1 MDIKG
6 FIEASF
12 VDWNGKICSVL
23 FLSGCNFRCPF
34 CHNVNLVLE
43 PEKLDAIPLEYLK
56 EKLKEQKEWIDG
68 ICITGGEPTIN
79 IDLVKLCSTLKNM
92 GFLIKLDTNG
102 TNPEILKELVDQKLV
117 NYVAMDIKAPLNEKK
132 YSEATGVR
140 IEKNLNKINQSIELL
155 KKSNIDYEFRTT
167 VVPTLHT
174 EDDIKKICLK
184 LKGCK
189 RFFLQKFDV
198 SLGKTTIDPKYSSLT
213 MVEEEME
220 KFLESARKI
229 IPTTKRR

>member
-79 IDLVKLCSTLKNM
+79 KDLVKLCSTLKNM

-102 TNPEILKELVDQKLV
+102 TNPVILKELIDKKLV
-117 NYVAMDIKAPLNEKK
+117 NYVAMDIKAPLNEKN
-132 YSEATGVR
+132 YSEATGVK

-174 EDDIKKICLK
+174 E
-184 LKGCK
+184 
-189 RFFLQKFDV
+189 
-198 SLGKTTIDPKYSSLT
+198 
-213 MVEEEME
+213 EEME
-220 KFLESARKI
+220 KFLESAQKI
-229 IPTTKRR
+229 IPNTKRR